1 VFGCDAFSLIPNNKL
16 KKYPGIPNGKRSIF
30 VGFEKDNGALLFDLE
45 TRKHFHSSNVY
56 FNESFESRHNALH
69 YFDQRRGIALQNTA
83 QPLQLNDFDAA
94 HSSQVRNL
102 YMSPSAIQ
110 KASATAA
117 AEKSKRKIRSSRSSN
132 ADIGGDEACSS
143 DEGNSSSESEDVQ
156 TSNVGGF
163 NDSLR
168 KEAEILELEKGN

>member
-1 VFGCDAFSLIPNNKL
+1 VKYTG
-16 KKYPGIPNGKRSIF
+16 KKKSGVVLTCLTLHCAHNHYI
-30 VGFEKDNGALLFDLE
+30 GFDKDNGALLFDLE

-69 YFDQRRGIALQNTA
+69 YFDQRRGIALQNEA
-83 QPLQLNDFDAA
+83 QPLQLNDFEAA

-110 KASATAA
+110 RATATAA
-117 AEKSKRKIRSSRSSN
+117 AEKSKRTNRNSRRSSN

-143 DEGNSSSESEDVQ
+143 DEDGNSSSNESEDVQ
-156 TSNVGGF
+156 ISAVGGF

-168 KEAEILELEKGN
+168 PMSLKMSKSVL

>member
-1 VFGCDAFSLIPNNKL
+1 
-16 KKYPGIPNGKRSIF
+16 
-30 VGFEKDNGALLFDLE
+30 LLFDLE

-56 FNESFESRHNALH
+56 YFNESFESRHNVLH

-83 QPLQLNDFDAA
+83 QPLQLNDLDAA

-110 KASATAA
+110 KASATPA

-132 ADIGGDEACSS
+132 VDIGGDDACSS
-143 DEGNSSSESEDVQ
+143 DEGNSSSESEDVRI
-156 TSNVGGF
+156 SNVGGF
-163 NDSLR
+163 NDSLC
-168 KEAEILELEKGN
+168 KEVEVLELEKGDSTIRPLRV